1 MRVDRRRLAARLPL
15 ALVVLAL
22 VSALV
27 VPAVLQVR
35 ETADREIISE
45 VLLPATA
52 RIAEIQIAIALEAA
66 HTRAYMLTSDRV
78 YAEAYQGARARRVR
92 AVNDLVQ
99 AMRLVG
105 PAEYALALRIRDQAR
120 EVTSPM
126 DSLYAG
132 LLTPLEYR
140 DRLSMRHQRLA
151 EVMATTYALARDL
164 EADIARYNARVVQLG
179 RVGMGATAVLVL
191 LALAAAFQVARLA
204 RNYGELVERL
214 DARAR
219 RQTELRETAAALNA
233 GVTEAE
239 AAETIA
245 GGAMRSIRALGA
257 YVERAEAP
265 GPGFEVEVIG
275 VAGEGTPPLRTRVPY
290 PGSLT
295 EALVESPDPYLLHE
309 VSKVGRHMAPYLIER
324 CSGCKGLIAPI
335 AFAETAVGALVLLR
349 SAEDEPFSAE
359 EALYAAFLADLSST
373 TFRRVALTEAVRES
387 EERFRQIADHLQ
399 ESIWLSD
406 PGFRELHYA
415 NPAYER
421 LWGRGPDGRLLLV
434 TDQLEAI
441 HPDDRDTVAAAFR
454 GLPQD
459 EYEIE
464 FRIVRP
470 DGQIRWVRSRAYPI
484 RNERGEVYRVAGI
497 TEDITEHKLAEQE
510 REKLLQRA
518 EEARAE
524 AERRRDELQW
534 VTESRARLMRGFGHD
549 VKNPLGAADGFLQL
563 MEEGVVGEL
572 TEKQLESVSSARR
585 SIGAALDLIDQLL
598 ELARA
603 EVTGIELEIAPTDLR
618 SLVRESAEEYRA
630 QAESQGLELT
640 TEVSDEVPVIESD
653 ASRIRQIIGNLLSN
667 AVKFTERGS
676 VTVRAG
682 TREGEGAP
690 GPGRW
695 VAIDVVDTGPGISP
709 EQQRRLFQEFSRV
722 AETGK
727 KGTGIG
733 LAISRRLARALGGE
747 ITLQSEVGKGSTFT
761 LWLPAEPTAAPADIA
776 EMPRQAAD

>member
-1 MRVDRRRLAARLPL
+1 
-15 ALVVLAL
+15 
-22 VSALV
+22 
-27 VPAVLQVR
+27 
-35 ETADREIISE
+35 
-45 VLLPATA
+45 
-52 RIAEIQIAIALEAA
+52 
-66 HTRAYMLTSDRV
+66 
-78 YAEAYQGARARRVR
+78 
-92 AVNDLVQ
+92 
-99 AMRLVG
+99 
-105 PAEYALALRIRDQAR
+105 
-120 EVTSPM
+120 
-126 DSLYAG
+126 
-132 LLTPLEYR
+132 
-140 DRLSMRHQRLA
+140 
-151 EVMATTYALARDL
+151 
-164 EADIARYNARVVQLG
+164 
-179 RVGMGATAVLVL
+179 
-191 LALAAAFQVARLA
+191 
-204 RNYGELVERL
+204 
-214 DARAR
+214 
-219 RQTELRETAAALNA
+219 
-233 GVTEAE
+233 
-239 AAETIA
+239 
-245 GGAMRSIRALGA
+245 
-257 YVERAEAP
+257 
-265 GPGFEVEVIG
+265 
-275 VAGEGTPPLRTRVPY
+275 
-290 PGSLT
+290 
-295 EALVESPDPYLLHE
+295 
-309 VSKVGRHMAPYLIER
+309 

-335 AFAETAVGALVLLR
+335 GFAETAVGALVLLR

-518 EEARAE
+518 EETRAE
-524 AERRRDELQW
+524 AERRRDELQRG
-534 VTESRARLMRGFGHD
+534 TESRNRLMRGFGHD

-563 MEEGVVGEL
+563 MEEGVLGEL

-618 SLVRESAEEYRA
+618 
-630 QAESQGLELT
+630 
-640 TEVSDEVPVIESD
+640 
-653 ASRIRQIIGNLLSN
+653 
-667 AVKFTERGS
+667 
-676 VTVRAG
+676 
-682 TREGEGAP
+682 
-690 GPGRW
+690 
-695 VAIDVVDTGPGISP
+695 
-709 EQQRRLFQEFSRV
+709 
-722 AETGK
+722 
-727 KGTGIG
+727 
-733 LAISRRLARALGGE
+733 
-747 ITLQSEVGKGSTFT
+747 
-761 LWLPAEPTAAPADIA
+761 
-776 EMPRQAAD
+776 